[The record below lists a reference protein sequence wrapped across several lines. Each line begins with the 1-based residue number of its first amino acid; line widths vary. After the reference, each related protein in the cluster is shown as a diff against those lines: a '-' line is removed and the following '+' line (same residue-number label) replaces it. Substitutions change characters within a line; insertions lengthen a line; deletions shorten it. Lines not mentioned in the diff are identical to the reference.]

1 MINGFGASVSALDA
15 YARQIE
21 TSSNNLANIS
31 TSGYKSRRADQQ
43 SLATGGVNIASV
55 TISKEAGGLLQT
67 GNPLDISILGQGFF
81 NLAVP
86 GGKAGFSR
94 NGSFSTNS
102 QGLLAD
108 ANGNVL
114 QPPITIPGNAT
125 GVSVDRTGM
134 VSAMVG
140 GNAVSLGQI
149 NLSVFPNPDG
159 LAAAGGNIFLQTDAS
174 GSPLTGAPG
183 AGGRG
188 ELLSGFLEA
197 SNVDIARESVN
208 MIVAGAGFK
217 ASAKA
222 IKAKDQMIGTVL
234 DLKA

>member
-1 MINGFGASVSALDA
+1 MINGLGASLSGLNA
-15 YARQIE
+15 YAKQIE

-43 SLATGGVNIASV
+43 PLEQGGVNIASV

-81 NLAVP
+81 NLASP
-86 GGKAGFSR
+86 GGKTGFSR
-94 NGSFSTNS
+94 NGSFSMNA
-102 QGLLAD
+102 QGQLSD

-125 GVSVDRTGM
+125 GVSVDRTGV

-140 GNAVSLGQI
+140 GNAVALGQI
-149 NLSVFPNPDG
+149 NLSVFSNPDG
-159 LAAAGGNIFLQTDAS
+159 LAAAGGNIFLQTGAS

-208 MIVAGAGFK
+208 MMMAGAGFK

-222 IKAKDQMIGTVL
+222 IKTQDQMIGTVL

>member
-31 TSGYKSRRADQQ
+31 TPGYKSRRADQQ
-43 SLATGGVNIASV
+43 SLAPGGVNIASV

-81 NLAVP
+81 SLALP
-86 GGKAGFSR
+86 GGRNGFSR
-94 NGSFSTNS
+94 SGSFSMNA
-102 QGLLAD
+102 QGQLAD
-108 ANGNVL
+108 ATGNLL

-125 GVSVDRTGM
+125 GVSIDRTGA

-149 NLSVFPNPDG
+149 NLSAFPNPDG

-174 GSPLTGAPG
+174 GSPLAGAPG
-183 AGGRG
+183 SSGRG

-222 IKAKDQMIGTVL
+222 IKTKDQMIGTVL